1 MRCICWNSGSR
12 ILLVSALLLLVTF
25 APTRGGAAT
34 FFEPS
39 PYLSAADIPAGFYEG
54 NVPAFLDDLE
64 DGQLNGSLSASPG
77 SVIGTAQFG
86 SLVDS
91 VDADDGT
98 IDGASTTG
106 GGGHSWFGSNV
117 ITITFNGAVLPTA
130 FGVVWTDGNFGS
142 AVTFSAKDGDGNVLG
157 TIMRSGFPDNS
168 ISGTT
173 AEDRFFGVQS
183 AGGIKSIFVSNS
195 GAIEVDHF
203 QYGAMPVAVPEP
215 ATWAFVLA
223 GIGMMGCRSRRS

>member
-1 MRCICWNSGSR
+1 MAS
-12 ILLVSALLLLVTF
+12 LLLVTF
-25 APTRGGAAT
+25 APARGGAAT

-54 NVPAFLDDLE
+54 NVPTFLDDLE
-64 DGQLNGSLSASPG
+64 DGQLNGSLTASPG
-77 SVIGTAQFG
+77 SVIGTAQYG

-98 IDGASTTG
+98 IDGSSTTG
-106 GGGHSWFGSNV
+106 GGGHSWFGNAV
-117 ITITFNGAVLPTA
+117 TITFNGAVLPTA
-130 FGVVWTDGNFGS
+130 FGVVWTDGDLGTL
-142 AVTFSAKDGDGNVLG
+142 VTFSAKDGDGNVLG
-157 TIMRSGFPDNS
+157 TITRSGIADGS
-168 ISGTT
+168 VSGTT

-183 AGGIKSIFVSNS
+183 AGGIQSIFVSNS

-215 ATWAFVLA
+215 ATWAFVLT
-223 GIGMMGCRSRRS
+223 GIGMMASRSRRS